1 MKILQDIEDTGKSKG
16 DEILFSDFDSARILA
31 DQNTLK
37 KRQKLERMKN
47 NNIKLFGLKQLN
59 LDEKDSTRN
68 LYYKNA
74 QEPQRLREMYNLKTI
89 LSGQRSVTSGS

>member
-37 KRQKLERMKN
+37 KRQKLERMKS

-59 LDEKDSTRN
+59 FDEKDSTRN
-68 LYYKNA
+68 IYYKNA
-74 QEPQRLREMYNLKTI
+74 
-89 LSGQRSVTSGS
+89 

>member
-37 KRQKLERMKN
+37 KR
-47 NNIKLFGLKQLN
+47 
-59 LDEKDSTRN
+59 
-68 LYYKNA
+68 
-74 QEPQRLREMYNLKTI
+74 
-89 LSGQRSVTSGS
+89 